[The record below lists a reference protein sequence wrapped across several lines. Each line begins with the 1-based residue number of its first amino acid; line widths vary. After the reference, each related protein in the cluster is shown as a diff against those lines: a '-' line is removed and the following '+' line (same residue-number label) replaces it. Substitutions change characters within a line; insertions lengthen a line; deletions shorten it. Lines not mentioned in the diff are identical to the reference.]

1 MSFAALRLDIL
12 CGKADTQST
21 ALFMSAERLRD
32 VIFFAFLEIDKTA
45 GVLT

>member
-1 MSFAALRLDIL
+1 MHSHVPFIGA
-12 CGKADTQST
+12 Q
-21 ALFMSAERLRD
+21 RLRD